1 MRKLL
6 GMLML
11 VLVPAVGPAA
21 ENGLKW
27 AYPVEPPPGTNVDA
41 APPSRRVNQALI
53 AASYTGLPK
62 MPEVVAKGKPL
73 PCMQCYLAN
82 GGSHPESAA
91 ISGLSVNYIIEQVHA
106 FRDGERV
113 DVRTGRMILASKAIS
128 EKELKEAAEY
138 YAAIGPER
146 QQWIKTVVSND
157 VPKGPAPFGGG
168 GFRYHAPDGGT
179 EPLPQG
185 MVVEMAED
193 DDLVRARDQINGGFV
208 QYVRADDLAL
218 GEKVATAGGC
228 GTCHGADYKGINDV
242 PRLAGQ
248 HAVYLIRQL
257 KDMQIGARK
266 DKNVALMR
274 PALKNCPTGTSS
286 LSRPILH
293 PRARRAGPLLP
304 AVAGIRPLFWKFV
317 VTSVS

>member
-1 MRKLL
+1 MRKLF
-6 GMLML
+6 GIMML
-11 VLVPAVGPAA
+11 VVVPAAGYAA

-27 AYPVEPPPGTNVDA
+27 AYPVEPPPGSNAHA
-41 APPSRRVNQALI
+41 APPSKPINQALI
-53 AASYTGLPK
+53 AATYTGLPK

-73 PCMQCYLAN
+73 PCMQCHLAN

-91 ISGLSVNYIIEQVHA
+91 IAGLSVSYIIEQVHA

-113 DVRTGRMILASKAIS
+113 DVRTGRMVLASKAIS

-146 QQWIKTVVSND
+146 QQWIKTVVSNE

-168 GFRYHAPDGGT
+168 GFRYHAADGGT

-185 MVVEMAED
+185 MVVEMAQD

-208 QYVRADDLAL
+208 QYVRPDDLAL
-218 GEKVATAGGC
+218 GEKVAAAGAC
-228 GTCHGADYKGINDV
+228 GTCHGTDYKGVGDG

-248 HAVYLIRQL
+248 HAVYMIRQL

-266 DKNVALMR
+266 DKNVAVMN
-274 PALKNCPTGTSS
+274 A
-286 LSRPILH
+286 
-293 PRARRAGPLLP
+293 
-304 AVAGIRPLFWKFV
+304 V
-317 VTSVS
+317 VTELSDREIVAVSAYLASRRP